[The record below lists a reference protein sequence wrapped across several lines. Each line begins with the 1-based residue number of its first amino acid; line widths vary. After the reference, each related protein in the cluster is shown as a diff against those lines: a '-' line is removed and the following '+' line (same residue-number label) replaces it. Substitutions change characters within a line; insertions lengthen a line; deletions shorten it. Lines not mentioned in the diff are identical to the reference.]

1 MKNDVRTSVVD
12 WRSVLA
18 TLFIQIRVRGVRAWE
33 NTQRKN
39 KRNLKNMAED
49 SSFESTLD
57 ELENLFQLATEFV
70 RDLRD
75 LKNEEKLKFYG
86 LFKQVRVRT
95 MYNGVKLR
103 TIE

>member
-1 MKNDVRTSVVD
+1 M
-12 WRSVLA
+12 LA
-18 TLFIQIRVRGVRAWE
+18 TLFIQIQVRGVRAWE

-57 ELENLFQLATEFV
+57 ELENLFQQATEFV

-86 LFKQVRVRT
+86 LFKQVSSSNNVQWSET
-95 MYNGVKLR
+95 KNN
-103 TIE
+103 

>member
-1 MKNDVRTSVVD
+1 
-12 WRSVLA
+12 
-18 TLFIQIRVRGVRAWE
+18 
-33 NTQRKN
+33 
-39 KRNLKNMAED
+39 MAED

-86 LFKQVRVRT
+86 LFKQVGT
-95 MYNGVKLR
+95 LKCTNFK
-103 TIE
+103 TNSQ

>member
-1 MKNDVRTSVVD
+1 
-12 WRSVLA
+12 
-18 TLFIQIRVRGVRAWE
+18 
-33 NTQRKN
+33 
-39 KRNLKNMAED
+39 MAED

-86 LFKQVRVRT
+86 LFKQVGALKCT
-95 MYNGVKLR
+95 NFK
-103 TIE
+103 TNSQ